1 MGKKKTEKKNVT
13 FSYFNWGPFLMYT
26 TITPEECQHLL
37 DGGAKSRLNPQ
48 NSMVDKLAGHLKEEY
63 KLEDPQQY
71 VKWLV
76 FYFDAYSQGYNKW
89 RGGGSLKP
97 NFSLTSLWINY
108 MKAGDFNPPHDHSAD
123 LSFVIFPHV
132 PEELEKENKEFKGT
146 LQGPGGISWTYGEG
160 GRQVISTVHQFPK
173 SGDMYIF
180 PAGLRHWV
188 FPFKSNV
195 ERVSVSGNLLIDADS
210 RMNYY
215 AGKE

>member
-1 MGKKKTEKKNVT
+1 M
-13 FSYFNWGPFLMYT
+13 
-26 TITPEECQHLL
+26 
-37 DGGAKSRLNPQ
+37 
-48 NSMVDKLAGHLKEEY
+48 
-63 KLEDPQQY
+63 
-71 VKWLV
+71 
-76 FYFDAYSQGYNKW
+76 
-89 RGGGSLKP
+89 KP
-97 NFSLTSLWINY
+97 
-108 MKAGDFNPPHDHSAD
+108 GDFNPPHDHSAD

-195 ERVSVSGNLLIDADS
+195 ERISVSGNLLIDADS